1 MIKKIYIFL
10 LFLVTICSAES
21 ISNASSSYYGVEK
34 KTGFL
39 DQALA
44 KDDANN
50 PKLPSLNNGGFAKN
64 EKQNKPTTEQNK
76 NNNNE
81 KPTNTT
87 AKLEILTPP
96 PAPPAFQE
104 LKTIT
109 PVEKKTIAPKKEEK
123 ENKKK
128 EKSKPKT
135 KTKDKIINQENKEKL
150 VNQLMDINY
159 HTQNP
164 PKKLY
169 DREYSLYN
177 KHLPPVYFKSYYL
190 ALAFK
195 AVEKDDRNAL
205 NAVLAKYNFL
215 NGQNK
220 DGDTILIHSVQY
232 NNLNSS
238 RILLAKGAYVDAVNN
253 RKRTALHYAAAL
265 GNIEL
270 VKLLLSMGADYTLTD
285 DLNMTALDYAS
296 SNKQTLAEEII
307 NQYIRQNELQQN

>member
-10 LFLVTICSAES
+10 LFLVVTCATGSTS
-21 ISNASSSYYGVEK
+21 SASSGYYGVEK
-34 KTGFL
+34 KKGFL

-44 KDDANN
+44 KDDATK

-64 EKQNKPTTEQNK
+64 EKQNKLATEQ
-76 NNNNE
+76 NNNE

-87 AKLEILTPP
+87 TKLEILTPP

-123 ENKKK
+123 ENNKK
-128 EKSKPKT
+128 EKPKP
-135 KTKDKIINQENKEKL
+135 KDKIIHQENKEKL

-232 NNLNSS
+232 NKLNSS

-270 VKLLLSMGADYTLTD
+270 VKLLLSMGADYTLID

-296 SNKQTLAEEII
+296 SNKQTVAEEII